1 MTTLS
6 SAGWVV
12 HDVGLAT
19 AIGGNLFG
27 QTALEPALGEI
38 TSPDERDRASTAAWE
53 RFSLVNLASH
63 VAFAVPWIIG
73 RTMLGGREATGR
85 ARTLTRV
92 KDVLIGASLI
102 TGIASTVV
110 GKMLGARAKRGLGP
124 AELRDRIKNE
134 TEVAKTKSLHGTVN
148 ALGVVNLLANVGI
161 LGVTALLSMEAAKSA
176 RFSVFS
182 RRLP

>member
-1 MTTLS
+1 MTILS

-27 QTALEPALGEI
+27 QTALEPALEVI
-38 TSPDERDRASTAAWE
+38 TSPDERDRASTAAWQ
-53 RFSLVNLASH
+53 RFSWVNLASH
-63 VAFAVPWIIG
+63 VAFAVPWVIG
-73 RTMLGGREATGR
+73 RTMLGGREVTSE

-102 TGIASTVV
+102 SGIACTVF
-110 GKMLGARAKRGLGP
+110 GRLLGSRAKQGLGP
-124 AELRDRIKNE
+124 AEMRDRTMQE
-134 TEVAKTKSLHGTVN
+134 GEVAKTKSLHGVVN
-148 ALGVVNLLANVGI
+148 ALGVVNLAANVAI
-161 LGVTALLSMEAAKSA
+161 LGTTALLAMQASKSA
-176 RFSVFS
+176 KFSIFT

>member
-27 QTALEPALGEI
+27 QTALEPALNTI
-38 TSPDERDRASTAAWE
+38 TSADERDRASTAAWQ
-53 RFSLVNLASH
+53 RFSWVNLASH

-73 RTMLGGREATGR
+73 RTMLGGREVTAE

-92 KDVLIGASLI
+92 KDVLIAASLV
-102 TGIASTVV
+102 TGIAGTIF
-110 GKMLGARAKRGLGP
+110 GRLLGARVKQGLGP
-124 AELRDRIKNE
+124 AELRDRTKSE
-134 TEVAKTKSLHGTVN
+134 SEVAKTKALHTAVSAVGT
-148 ALGVVNLLANVGI
+148 ANLVANVAI
-161 LGVTALLSMEAAKSA
+161 LGVTAMLAMQASKSTK
-176 RFSVFS
+176 FGLFS
-182 RRLP
+182 RLLP